1 MSPVDLSGRGA
12 VVTGASRGIGAMT
25 ARALAA
31 AGARVVIAARS
42 TDDLE
47 RLADGL
53 RAAGREVW
61 PVSCDVTEE
70 DSVARLAEVA
80 RARLGQVD
88 VLVNNAGDAGS
99 APLRKITLE
108 EWNRMLAINAT
119 GTFLVTRA
127 FAPAM
132 AERGFGR
139 IVNVASTAGLA
150 GGRYIA
156 HYCAAKHA
164 VVGFTRAVAAE
175 LADAGVTVNAVC
187 PGYVETAM
195 TERTVENVVTRTGLS
210 KEGALAAVLESA
222 GQSRLVMPEEVA
234 AAVLALCAAD
244 APTGQTMV
252 IAGKDRG

>member
-1 MSPVDLSGRGA
+1 VSPVDLSGRGA

-31 AGARVVIAARS
+31 AGARVVIAAR
-42 TDDLE
+42 TEEDLE
-47 RLADGL
+47 RLAEEL

-61 PVSCDVTEE
+61 PMACDVTDEE
-70 DSVARLAEVA
+70 NVTRLAETA
-80 RARLGQVD
+80 RERVGQVD

-99 APLRKITLE
+99 APLRRITLE
-108 EWNRMLAINAT
+108 EWTRMLAVNAT
-119 GTFLVTRA
+119 STFLVTRA
-127 FAPAM
+127 FAPGM
-132 AERGFGR
+132 AERRFGR

-150 GGRYIA
+150 GGKYIA

-164 VVGFTRAVAAE
+164 VVGFTRAVAVE

-234 AAVLALCAAD
+234 SAVLALCADD
-244 APTGQTMV
+244 APTGQTIL
-252 IAGKDRG
+252 IAGKERG